1 MSKFKKGEVVRVRNS
16 ALDEDNEYWDKN
28 RETVERYGYLY
39 IVLSYG
45 PDDQDADDRA
55 EEEEEDFVLA
65 KSVATGAEL
74 MTWLAG
80 ELERV
85 DAEEA

>member
-1 MSKFKKGEVVRVRNS
+1 MFKKGDVVRVRNS
-16 ALDEDNEYWDKN
+16 ALDEGNEFWDKN
-28 RETVERYGYLY
+28 RETVEKHGYLY

-45 PDDQDADDRA
+45 PDDRDAEEE